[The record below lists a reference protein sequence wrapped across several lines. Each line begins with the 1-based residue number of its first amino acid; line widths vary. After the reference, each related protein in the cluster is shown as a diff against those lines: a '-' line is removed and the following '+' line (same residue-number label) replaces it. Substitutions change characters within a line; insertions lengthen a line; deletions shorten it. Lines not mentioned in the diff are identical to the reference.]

1 MRAIMASVIITSVLL
16 VGCRS
21 DVPDRERVRI
31 TGSTM
36 GTFYTVKVTELPR
49 GLDIDDLEG
58 NIDKILESVNDQM
71 STYRQDSELSRLN
84 SSPSTAWVDVS
95 PEMMTVMTEAV
106 YISRLTH
113 GAFDVTV
120 GPLVNLWGFGPQP
133 MTEKVPTDEAIRE
146 ALAKTGYRHIKIRA
160 MPPAVKKD
168 LAELYIDLSGI
179 AKGYAVDKI
188 ADYLESL
195 GISNYLVEV
204 GGEMRGKGLNA
215 RGLPWIIAIEKPV
228 SGERAVERLIHMED
242 KGLATSGDYRN
253 YFEINGQR
261 FSHTINPETGRPI
274 THKLASVTVISSSS
288 MRADAL
294 ATALMVLGPEQGF
307 AFATR
312 ENLAAFFIVK
322 GPHGFLEKNTDPF
335 KRYLVN

>member
-1 MRAIMASVIITSVLL
+1 MRAIMVSVIIASLL

-21 DVPDRERVRI
+21 DVPDREQIRI

-36 GTFYTVKVTELPR
+36 GTFYTVKVTDLPR
-49 GLDIDDLEG
+49 RMDIDDLEH

-84 SSPSTAWVDVS
+84 SSSSTSWVDVS

-106 YISRLTH
+106 YISKLTH

-133 MTEKVPTDEAIRE
+133 SNEEVPADAAIRE

-160 MPPAVKKD
+160 VPPAVKKD
-168 LAELYIDLSGI
+168 FAELYIDLSGI

-195 GISNYLVEV
+195 RILNYLVEV
-204 GGEMRGKGLNA
+204 GGEMRGKGINA

-228 SGERAVERLIHMED
+228 SGERAVERLIHIDD

-294 ATALMVLGPEQGF
+294 ATALMVLGPERGF
-307 AFATR
+307 AFASR

-322 GPHGFLEKNTDPF
+322 GSHGFLEKNTEPF
-335 KRYLVN
+335 KRYFVN

>member
-1 MRAIMASVIITSVLL
+1 MRAIMASVIIASVLL